1 MELVLAHEDSL
12 SAVLSEFARTLI
24 TDFPIQK
31 ILDHLVDRIV
41 DILPI
46 TSAGVTLI
54 SEGMSPHYI
63 AASNEDARRFEQLQT
78 ELDEGPCLV
87 AYKNGNAVSAPD
99 LRTDLRFPVFAPVA
113 SQAGLG
119 AVFTFPLMHG
129 DLRFGALD
137 LYRAEP
143 GALDAEDMERAQT
156 LADVAAAYLL
166 NAQARDD
173 LLATS
178 EQFHHE
184 AMHDTLTGLPNRLLL
199 HERLEH
205 AASRAKAHTDLYGDT
220 LPRPRSL
227 QGHQR
232 HVRSRRRRPVAC
244 RGVTASRWT
253 DPGE

>member
-1 MELVLAHEDSL
+1 MPPRTLGVVLTHEDSL

-31 ILDHLVDRIV
+31 ILDHLVVRIV

-87 AYKNGNAVSAPD
+87 AHKNGNAVSAPD
-99 LRTDLRFPVFAPVA
+99 LRTDLRFPMFAPLA
-113 SQAGLG
+113 TQAGLG
-119 AVFTFPLMHG
+119 AVFAFPLMHG

-143 GALDAEDMERAQT
+143 GALDTEDMEKAQT

-166 NAQARDD
+166 NAQARDN
-173 LLATS
+173 LQATS
-178 EQFHHE
+178 ELFHHE
-184 AMHDTLTGLPNRLLL
+184 AMHDT
-199 HERLEH
+199 
-205 AASRAKAHTDLYGDT
+205 
-220 LPRPRSL
+220 
-227 QGHQR
+227 
-232 HVRSRRRRPVAC
+232 
-244 RGVTASRWT
+244 
-253 DPGE
+253 